1 MVLSD
6 DSRCCT
12 ATPSS
17 AAANSAAASSDLICM
32 DTAKGQPSLVN
43 KKNLQQKIAL
53 PGRLRAPARAI
64 WSWDHTACRGWGR

>member
-43 KKNLQQKIAL
+43 IGTKKIYNKKSPC
-53 PGRLRAPARAI
+53 PG
-64 WSWDHTACRGWGR
+64 G